1 MLKMGQVCDAYTV
14 ANTDRREEIN
24 AVTKINSKD
33 SKCVLVF

>member
-1 MLKMGQVCDAYTV
+1 MGQVCDACTV
-14 ANTDRREEIN
+14 AKTACREEMN